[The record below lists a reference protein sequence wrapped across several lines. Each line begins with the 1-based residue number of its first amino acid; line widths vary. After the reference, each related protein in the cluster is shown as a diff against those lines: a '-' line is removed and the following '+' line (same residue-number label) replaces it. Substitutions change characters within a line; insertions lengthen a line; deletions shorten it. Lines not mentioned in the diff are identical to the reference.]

1 VKINFVLNGKSVE
14 LDSRPDA
21 RLLDILRE
29 KLGIKSV
36 KEGCGEG
43 ECGACAVILDGKVV
57 NSCLVPAVAVHGS
70 RITTLE
76 GILETPENMRIKRA
90 LEEAGAVQCGF
101 CTPGIVLAI
110 YTYLKNGGTADDT
123 SIRKYLA
130 GNLCRC
136 TGYNMIIEA
145 VKLAIEM
152 G

>member
-1 VKINFVLNGKSVE
+1 MKINFVLNGKSVE

-145 VKLAIEM
+145 VKLAIEK